1 MADPKHSV
9 AIAYRSG
16 RLQRRTMNTDANAP
30 RLLKRDLLA
39 TVGPFALVGIVLL
52 AIAYWVLDPS
62 PPRRVVLATGTE
74 QGAYAEFGLRY
85 AEILARHGIKVQLR
99 ATQGSA
105 ENLALLRDPDSGVDL
120 AFVQGGADRRFGPD
134 EDADA
139 GLVSLGSLFYEPV
152 WIFYRED
159 AARRLLGDA
168 RRPDSL
174 AHLKGWRINIGA
186 TGSGVAVLLEKML
199 EANHVE
205 PGQIDLARLSQTPA
219 VMALLDGSVDAMA
232 FVSAPESLMVQMLLK
247 TPGIGLMN
255 FAQAEAYSR
264 LFSFMTAVTLP
275 RGVVDLERDMPPQD
289 VHLVAPTGTLVARDS
304 THPAL
309 IQLFVQAAQQV
320 HGSAGWF
327 HKMGDFPNGRTTER
341 RLASEAERF
350 YRSGVPF
357 LQRYLP
363 FWLANLIER
372 MWPVLVTLIAVLLPL
387 SRILPPLYELRVRS
401 RIFRWYAQLRAVE
414 AGLGQ
419 RPADALA
426 RELADLEERVGH
438 ISVPLAYADE
448 LYSLRSHIRLVRDR
462 LLRDR
467 PGSPQA
473 PAAGEAAN

>member
-1 MADPKHSV
+1 
-9 AIAYRSG
+9 
-16 RLQRRTMNTDANAP
+16 MNSDVDAP
-30 RLLKRDLLA
+30 RLQKRDLLA
-39 TVGPFALVGIVLL
+39 TVGPFVLFGLVLL

-85 AEILARHGIKVQLR
+85 VEILARHGIKVELR

-105 ENLALLRDPDSGVDL
+105 ENLALLRDPNSGVDL
-120 AFVQGGADRRFGPD
+120 AFVQGGADRKFGPD
-134 EDADA
+134 EVADA
-139 GLVSLGSLFYEPV
+139 GLVSLGSLFHEPV

-159 AARRLLGDA
+159 AARRLRGDDKP
-168 RRPDSL
+168 PDSL
-174 AHLKGWRINIGA
+174 AQLKGWRINIGA
-186 TGSGVAVLLEKML
+186 KGSGVAILLEKML

-205 PGQIDLARLSQTPA
+205 RGQLDLVRLSQTPA
-219 VMALLDGSVDAMA
+219 VVALLDGSVDAMA

-264 LFSFMTAVTLP
+264 LFPFMAAVTLP

-309 IQLFVQAAQQV
+309 IQLFVQAAQEV

-401 RIFRWYAQLRAVE
+401 RIFRWYAQLRDVE
-414 AGLGQ
+414 AMLGR
-419 RPADALA
+419 RPADELA
-426 RELADLEERVGH
+426 RDLAELEDRVGH

-462 LLRDR
+462 LGRDR
-467 PGSPQA
+467 SGPPQA
-473 PAAGEAAN
+473 PAAGDAPN